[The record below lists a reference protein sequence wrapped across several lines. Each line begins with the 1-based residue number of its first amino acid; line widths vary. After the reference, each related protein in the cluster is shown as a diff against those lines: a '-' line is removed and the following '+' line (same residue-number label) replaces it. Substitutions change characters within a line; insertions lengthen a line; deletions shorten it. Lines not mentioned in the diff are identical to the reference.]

1 MSRFKYALNGLKTLL
16 IKDQKFSLHIYASII
31 AIVFGFLLHIN
42 RSEWIFILLAI
53 SLVLAFEAINTAVE
67 YVVDLVTTEYHDYA
81 KYAKDIAA
89 FSVMI
94 VSVLALII
102 GLIVFIP
109 HLINLI

>member
-1 MSRFKYALNGLKTLL
+1 MKRFSYALNGLKILL

-31 AIVFGFLLHIN
+31 AIVFGFIFHIN
-42 RSEWIFILLAI
+42 RLEWLFILLAI

-67 YVVDLVTTEYHDYA
+67 YVVDLVTSEYHDYA

-94 VSVLALII
+94 VSILALLI

-109 HLINLI
+109 YFINLL

>member
-1 MSRFKYALNGLKTLL
+1 MKRFNYALNGLKTLL

-31 AIVFGFLLHIN
+31 AIVFGFIFHIN
-42 RSEWIFILLAI
+42 RLEWLFILLAI

-67 YVVDLVTTEYHDYA
+67 YVVDLVTSEYHDYA

-94 VSVLALII
+94 VSILALLI

-109 HLINLI
+109 YFINLL

>member
-1 MSRFKYALNGLKTLL
+1 MKTLL

-31 AIVFGFLLHIN
+31 AIVFGFIFHIN
-42 RSEWIFILLAI
+42 RLEWLFILLAI

-67 YVVDLVTTEYHDYA
+67 YVVDLVTSEYHDYA

-94 VSVLALII
+94 VSILALLI

-109 HLINLI
+109 YFINLL

>member
-1 MSRFKYALNGLKTLL
+1 MSRFKYALDGLKTLL
-16 IKDQKFSLHIYASII
+16 IKDQKFSLHIYASI
-31 AIVFGFLLHIN
+31 IVFGFLLHIN

-94 VSVLALII
+94 VSILALII